1 MVIRAS
7 HQEPEDQE
15 IWAQVTHD
23 IELGNRLKGVSAIH
37 AFTILQVKSHLCL
50 KKDNYPFVI
59 CTNIIISWNSYAVLP
74 LRNFVKAVPLLGTSF
89 HLSSTWKAPTFTL
102 RLSSADVPSSEALSI
117 SLTKLWILGGKASVS
132 CLPCLSSLRAQG
144 LVQAGFNAYWMDTHQ
159 HKSIIRHNKMIKMK

>member
-7 HQEPEDQE
+7 QQEPEDQE

-89 HLSSTWKAPTFTL
+89 HLSSTWKAPTFPL

-117 SLTKLWILGGKASVS
+117 SLTKLNSWGKGQCVLLTLSQLFKSTGLGPGRFQCILNGYTS
-132 CLPCLSSLRAQG
+132 
-144 LVQAGFNAYWMDTHQ
+144 T
-159 HKSIIRHNKMIKMK
+159 